1 MAEPRHA
8 YLILAHKNW
17 NQLQDL
23 LSLLDHPQ
31 NDIYLHVDRFA
42 RGWDTSLLQ
51 GSVQQGTLNVLST
64 RYAGWGSESLIDAT
78 LDLLRVATRSPHV
91 YYHLISGMDLPLRPQ
106 EEIRAFFSNAGNR
119 EFVDFKS
126 ATISSA
132 VLRDRLQ
139 TFHFLQNARERSPL
153 LHKLDR
159 ALLRLQAIL
168 GVNRLKRCTVRFQK
182 GSQWFSITQPFAE
195 YCLQQAPDYRPYFRF
210 SKCADELFF
219 QTILQNSPFQERR
232 AVETYDDER
241 ATMRYID
248 WDRGSASSPYV
259 FRAQDFDTI
268 LQSGMLFARKFD
280 ETLDP
285 AIIQRIKSAVLANSS
300 AGGMHRV

>member
-31 NDIYLHVDRFA
+31 NDIYLHIDRSA
-42 RGWDTSLLQ
+42 RGWNASALQ
-51 GSVQQGTLNVLST
+51 GIVQQGTLNMLST

-78 LDLLRVATRSPHV
+78 LDLLRVATRSPHA

-106 EEIRAFFSNAGNR
+106 EEIHAYFSNAGNR
-119 EFVDFKS
+119 EFVDLKS
-126 ATISSA
+126 VTISNA

-139 TFHFLQNARERSPL
+139 TFHFLQNARERFPL
-153 LHKLDR
+153 LRELDR

-168 GVNRLKRCTVRFQK
+168 GINRLKHCAVRFQK
-182 GSQWFSITQPFAE
+182 GSQWFSITQAFAE
-195 YCLQQAPDYRPYFRF
+195 HCLQQAPVYRPYFRF

-248 WDRGSASSPYV
+248 WDRGNASSPYV
-259 FRAQDFDTI
+259 FRAEDCDAI

-280 ETLDP
+280 ETVDP
-285 AIIQRIKSAVLANSS
+285 AIIQRIKSAVLAGST
-300 AGGMHRV
+300 AGGQRHV